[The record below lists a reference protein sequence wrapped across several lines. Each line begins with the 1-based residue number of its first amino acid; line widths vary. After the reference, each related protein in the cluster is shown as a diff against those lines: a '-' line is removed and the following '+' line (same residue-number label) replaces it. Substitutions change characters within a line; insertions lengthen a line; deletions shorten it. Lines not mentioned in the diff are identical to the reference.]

1 MPITDLLVVDVI
13 QLLHL
18 YWRCNLIFLLF
29 WHVSVVLV
37 SFLLAREC
45 LLDLAIALPCHYGAA
60 GFLYVI
66 PVGHRCFG
74 CFVVLSSFL
83 CMFVLWLF
91 FICHY
96 HAGEYCASI

>member
-60 GFLYVI
+60 GLLYAI
-66 PVGHRCFG
+66 PGW
-74 CFVVLSSFL
+74 S
-83 CMFVLWLF
+83 
-91 FICHY
+91 
-96 HAGEYCASI
+96 